1 MRKIFITPGLFIVS
15 IFAAGLLLLSGG
27 EASAASLLPGLYTT
41 RNGSIVH
48 ATLVSSPIPTS
59 TTLVNGSISLPNNGS
74 LSFDC
79 TTDTLSYQVPG
90 STAWVQINQNNAYA
104 SCFNQKKGSTGELV
118 FSHVE
123 VPGGVPAG
131 SIILRIDV
139 DMKDRSITRLD
150 TVTSGY
156 TMFDVNNTI
165 VQNDNTPAFTT
176 RL

>member
-15 IFAAGLLLLSGG
+15 IFAASLLSLSGG
-27 EASAASLLPGLYTT
+27 VSAASLLPGLYTT

-79 TTDTLSYQVPG
+79 TTDTLSYQVAG
-90 STAWVQINQNNAYA
+90 ATTWVQISQNTAYA

-131 SIILRIDV
+131 SILRIDV

>member
-1 MRKIFITPGLFIVS
+1 MRKIYVVSSLLVVS
-15 IFAAGLLLLSGG
+15 IFATIVSLFGG
-27 EASAASLLPGLYTT
+27 QQASAATLLPGLYIT
-41 RNGSIVH
+41 RIGSAVH
-48 ATLVSSPIPTS
+48 ATVVSSPIPTS
-59 TTLVNGSISLPNNGS
+59 TTLVNGGISLPNNGS

-79 TTDTLSYQVPG
+79 TTDTLSYQAPG
-90 STAWVQINQNNAYA
+90 STTWVQINQNNAYA
-104 SCFNQKKGSTGELV
+104 SCFNQKKGSSGELV

-131 SIILRIDV
+131 SILRIDV

-165 VQNDNTPAFTT
+165 VQNDNTSAFTT